1 MVNILF
7 IRLVFEVKHIVCE
20 TYSSMKELRD
30 KYVKSHIVSTVLKLN
45 AIGILT
51 YNMHQRVAHSW

>member
-7 IRLVFEVKHIVCE
+7 IRLVFEVKYIVGE

-30 KYVKSHIVSTVLKLN
+30 KYVKSHIVYIVLKLN
-45 AIGILT
+45 ATGILT
-51 YNMHQRVAHSW
+51 YNMHQGVAHSW